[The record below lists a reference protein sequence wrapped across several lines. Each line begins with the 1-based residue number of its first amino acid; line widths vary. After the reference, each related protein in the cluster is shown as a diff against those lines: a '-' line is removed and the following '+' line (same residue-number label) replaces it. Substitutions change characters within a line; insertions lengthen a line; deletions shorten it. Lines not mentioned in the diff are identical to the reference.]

1 MPMAPPSLAAVMC
14 RSPGTSASTYAKKSF
29 KSESGT
35 PVKKVTPAC
44 ASAPTN
50 CLGCTIAFALD
61 ERQYLRNRHA
71 EFIHFFRPVIRQNVL
86 GGAHHRRVGAAQKM
100 VGVDDHIDP
109 GLLELGFGYRVIGG
123 RHRHQ
128 RHALLKLFIFAAK
141 LQHFVRVLLLAVD
154 HDTVRARFDVY
165 LGAL

>member
-14 RSPGTSASTYAKKSF
+14 RSAGTSASTYAKKSF

-61 ERQYLRNRHA
+61 ERENFRNRHA
-71 EFIHFFRPVIRQNVL
+71 ELVNFLRAAVLQNAL
-86 GGAHHRRVGAAQKM
+86 GGAHHCRIGAAQKM
-100 VGVDDHIDP
+100 VGVDDHAYT
-109 GLLELGFGYRVIGG
+109 GFLELLFSDGVVGA
-123 RHRHQ
+123 RHGDQ
-128 RHALLKLFIFAAK
+128 RHALFKFFILAAK
-141 LQHFVRVLLLAVD
+141 LQHFVGTLLLAV
-154 HDTVRARFDVY
+154 Y
-165 LGAL
+165 P